1 MLRRFGIAVLGSFA
15 TLVCA
20 VPAFALS
27 QDPPTNLTSDSAASS
42 TLRICLRLEDQSPFL
57 GAASVLMLPETGY
70 ELLGVRDDKGDVDF
84 YAVPP
89 GAYTIAV
96 AAAPFSPV
104 RLRVQME
111 PAREK
116 TLVVV
121 MKRPGAGNHEAKA
134 QPAAEQPQKEQTAEQ
149 PKEPA
154 KEPAKQNDGAE
165 VLRPVT
171 EESILD
177 TKMQIVMPVTAAAP
191 TATPKPDK
199 EPWKPVAWTDDGA
212 ILQSGVSCPTDQL
225 LQIAGRHVREFV
237 SSMEKFTAMET
248 VEHFPVDKNGERKSP
263 ERRKFSYVVSINQ
276 DPNGTFGLAE
286 YRNGGIDHS
295 QFPANIAT
303 MGLPALVLVFHPDYA
318 GDFRFDCDGLIR
330 AHDHDYWQLRFAQRE
345 DRPVRIE
352 SYVVNGSSY
361 PIYLQGRVWVDPGN
375 GQIVRLESQLL
386 KPVPQIELWQQHQ
399 VIDYTGVKFVS
410 TGQEVWLPQDA
421 EVYVERHNKRYI
433 RRHSFEDFRLF
444 NVDTAQN
451 TKAPTK
457 GSYSFTNLTDADMT
471 GELTVNPVDGM
482 KGGPVVLHFDVPA
495 HRTVVKTVG
504 PGKDVN
510 LPAASVA
517 SAKFVHSGDSGSVKV
532 EVDLV
537 KETSLDVIPQ
547 SALTLNP

>member
-1 MLRRFGIAVLGSFA
+1 MFRLFGIAILGGFA
-15 TLVCA
+15 TLLSA
-20 VPAFALS
+20 LPAHALP
-27 QDPPTNLTSDSAASS
+27 QDLAANRPPDSPAPS

-57 GAASVLMLPETGY
+57 GAARVLVLPETGY
-70 ELLGVRDDKGDVDF
+70 ELLGLRDDKGEVDF

-96 AAAPFSPV
+96 SAAPFSPV

-116 TLVVV
+116 TLVVL
-121 MKRPGAGNHEAKA
+121 MKRPGAGNQESQA
-134 QPAAEQPQKEQTAEQ
+134 QPVHEQPSTEQASKEQTKQ
-149 PKEPA
+149 QA
-154 KEPAKQNDGAE
+154 KDNDGAE
-165 VLRPVT
+165 VVQPVT

-177 TKMQIVMPVTAAAP
+177 TKMQMVMPVTAATP
-191 TATPKPDK
+191 TATPKSDK
-199 EPWKPVAWTDDGA
+199 EPWKPVPWTDDGSV
-212 ILQSGVSCPTDQL
+212 IQSGVSCPADQL
-225 LQIAGRHVREFV
+225 LQIAGAHVREFV

-263 ERRKFSYVVSINQ
+263 ETRKFSYVVTITQ
-276 DPNGTFGLAE
+276 DPNGTFGLEE

-330 AHDHDYWQLRFAQRE
+330 AHDRDYWQLRFAQRE
-345 DRPVRIE
+345 DRHVRIE

-386 KPVPQIELWQQHQ
+386 KPIPQIELWQQHQ
-399 VIDYTGVKFVS
+399 VIDYLGVKFQS
-410 TGQEVWLPQDA
+410 TGQEVWLPQAA
-421 EVYVERHNKRYI
+421 EVYVERHNKRYV
-433 RRHSFEDFRLF
+433 RRHSFQDFRLF

-457 GSYSFTNLTDADMT
+457 GSYSFTNLTDRDMT
-471 GELTVNPVDGM
+471 GELTVNPIDGV
-482 KGGPVVLHFDVPA
+482 KGGPVILSFEVPA

-510 LPAASVA
+510 LPVASVA
-517 SAKFVHSGDSGSVKV
+517 SAKFVHSGDSGAVKV

-537 KETSLDVIPQ
+537 RETSLDVIPQ
-547 SALTLNP
+547 SALTANP